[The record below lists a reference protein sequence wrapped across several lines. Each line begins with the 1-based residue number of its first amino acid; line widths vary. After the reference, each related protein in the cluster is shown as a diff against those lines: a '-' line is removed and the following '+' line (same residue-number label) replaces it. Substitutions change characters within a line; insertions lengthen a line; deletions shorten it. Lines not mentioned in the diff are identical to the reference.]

1 MYNRVH
7 IDPPPIHAIKCFGQV
22 PISKA
27 TLFKRSCQKH
37 VPDPDQTPFA
47 TVLLKTVPT
56 SSRTPCGSPL
66 SVTGDKPPFPFIL
79 VQREKVT
86 ISHSSLQG
94 HAPSYLHHLS
104 FTLFGRFANIQIF
117 GLTQFFIVTIFQI
130 FIRHWLHQPGFY
142 HAHYFSISSSLFRA
156 ILLLQSID
164 RPSHPTS
171 HKAAQILWL
180 VIRCRDKDSFPT
192 AVKEIYKAGAIHKA
206 HFQQRIIV
214 PKNTNS

>member
-7 IDPPPIHAIKCFGQV
+7 IDPPPIHAIKCFGQA

-66 SVTGDKPPFPFIL
+66 SVTGDKPPFSFNL
-79 VQREKVT
+79 VQGEKVT

-94 HAPSYLHHLS
+94 HAPSYLHQVLLCLVVLLI
-104 FTLFGRFANIQIF
+104 FTFLV
-117 GLTQFFIVTIFQI
+117 L
-130 FIRHWLHQPGFY
+130 P
-142 HAHYFSISSSLFRA
+142 SSSLLLSSKFSSGTDFISLAFIMYITSQYLPPFSGRSCCYRA
-156 ILLLQSID
+156 LFA
-164 RPSHPTS
+164 P
-171 HKAAQILWL
+171 
-180 VIRCRDKDSFPT
+180 
-192 AVKEIYKAGAIHKA
+192 AIPPA
-206 HFQQRIIV
+206 TRQ
-214 PKNTNS
+214 PKYCGW